1 MKINNETKVGLMTAA
16 ALALLII
23 GFNFLKGRD
32 IFNRANKIYM
42 IFYDL
47 GALSRSNEV
56 KINGYVIGKV
66 YDLKAKDRNLN
77 GFVVTINLTED
88 VNIPKNSTAFIS
100 SPVLGTTFINIK
112 KGTSTDYLEEGDT
125 LQTGKD
131 GSILDDVKSQ
141 LNPTLSSVRESLDS
155 LKMLVSNVNKV
166 FSDES
171 RAHLQQTLAN
181 LEVSTRSLSRM
192 MDTENGA
199 LAQSLNNVNAI
210 TGNLKNN
217 NDSINATISNAKR
230 ASEKL
235 AKLEL
240 QPVIDS
246 LSATISHLKSVVGKI
261 DSKEGSLGALIND
274 RQLYN
279 KLNDAIL
286 SAEILMDD
294 LRANPK
300 RYVNLSVFGKKDKD
314 GPLTSP
320 AKKDTLPR

>member
-1 MKINNETKVGLMTAA
+1 MKINNETKVGLMTVA

-42 IFYDL
+42 VFYDL

-66 YDLKAKDRNLN
+66 YDLQAKDKNLN

-112 KGTSTDYLEEGDT
+112 KGSSSEYLEEGDT

-141 LNPTLSSVRESLDS
+141 LNPTLGSVRESLDS

-166 FSDES
+166 FSDDS

-235 AKLEL
+235 ANLEL

-246 LSATISHLKSVVGKI
+246 LSATISHLKSVVGKV
-261 DSKEGSLGALIND
+261 DSKDGSLGALIND

-300 RYVNLSVFGKKDKD
+300 RYVNLSVFGRKDKD